1 MLFHCAFLLVCL
13 ALTVD
18 CTLVES
24 SHLLL
29 NPDVDAERIAPDRK
43 QAPVGYIFP
52 DFVIWLRASK
62 QNKLE
67 NITPFRE
74 HSSDERDIMKRQ
86 EEAATFNTK
95 TEEKKRKP
103 GCRNYYWKSWTAC

>member
-24 SHLLL
+24 SH
-29 NPDVDAERIAPDRK
+29 PDVDAGRIASDRK
-43 QAPVGYIFP
+43 QAPEGYIFP
-52 DFVIWLRASK
+52 DFVIWPRASK

-67 NITPFRE
+67 NATPFRE
-74 HSSDERDIMKRQ
+74 HSSDERDVVKRQ
-86 EEAATFNTK
+86 EQAAAFNTK

>member
-18 CTLVES
+18 CTLIES
-24 SHLLL
+24 SRLLL
-29 NPDVDAERIAPDRK
+29 NPDVDAVRIASDHE
-43 QAPVGYIFP
+43 QAPDGYIFP
-52 DFVIWLRASK
+52 DFVIWRIALK

-67 NITPFRE
+67 SATPFRE
-74 HSSDERDIMKRQ
+74 HSSDERDVMKRQ